1 MELVNIL
8 LSGVKNTAMSA
19 LTALNGASGWLII
32 SFFLAGI
39 LHNLLS
45 PGKFQHHLG
54 NRKISS
60 LIKATIS
67 GMFLPICSCGVIPIG
82 ISMYYSGAYLG
93 PVLAFMTSTPVIN
106 PIAIVLSM
114 GLLGPKITIIYV
126 LSGFFVPM
134 IVGVLGNVLG
144 GSQISINGDNLYEG
158 EKEETDESPLIE
170 LEEEHRSL
178 SQKLIDGIRWSFEDL
193 ALTVSK
199 YVVLGML
206 CAGFINTVFPSAV
219 IHRYLGSPDLLS
231 LGSIAVLACIM
242 YVCAIGH
249 IPFIAALV
257 ASGAAPGVAITFL
270 IAGAATNLPELI
282 SISKVIGKKT
292 AAIYSLTLV
301 TASIIIGYITNLM
314 VPSGY
319 SAIAGGNAS
328 ESIKIANSIMLN
340 IPEEV
345 SYICTAAIIVLALAA
360 VKPKIRKAV
369 SVSE

>member
-19 LTALNGASGWLII
+19 LTALNGASGWLVI

-126 LSGFFVPM
+126 LSGFFIPM
-134 IVGVLGNVLG
+134 IVGVLGNVFG

-158 EKEETDESPLIE
+158 E
-170 LEEEHRSL
+170 
-178 SQKLIDGIRWSFEDL
+178 
-193 ALTVSK
+193 
-199 YVVLGML
+199 
-206 CAGFINTVFPSAV
+206 
-219 IHRYLGSPDLLS
+219 
-231 LGSIAVLACIM
+231 
-242 YVCAIGH
+242 
-249 IPFIAALV
+249 
-257 ASGAAPGVAITFL
+257 
-270 IAGAATNLPELI
+270 
-282 SISKVIGKKT
+282 
-292 AAIYSLTLV
+292 
-301 TASIIIGYITNLM
+301 
-314 VPSGY
+314 
-319 SAIAGGNAS
+319 
-328 ESIKIANSIMLN
+328 
-340 IPEEV
+340 
-345 SYICTAAIIVLALAA
+345 
-360 VKPKIRKAV
+360 
-369 SVSE
+369 